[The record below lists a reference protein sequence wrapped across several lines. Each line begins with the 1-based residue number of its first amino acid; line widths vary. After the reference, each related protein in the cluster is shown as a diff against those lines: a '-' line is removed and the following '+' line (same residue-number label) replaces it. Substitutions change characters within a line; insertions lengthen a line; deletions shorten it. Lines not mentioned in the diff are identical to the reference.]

1 MSILEEVM
9 LMSAIMPTKEFLY
22 LKDRF
27 HDLDSYIINIA
38 YNGNDVSLDFANHKI
53 DAFVIEYRSL
63 VLRTGLKGQE
73 TYNETGVHLN
83 AIFENYLKDE
93 LQAEKNESISS
104 R

>member
-9 LMSAIMPTKEFLY
+9 FMSAIMPTKDFLY

-38 YNGNDVSLDFANHKI
+38 YNEDDVSLDFANHKI
-53 DAFVIEYRSL
+53 DEFIIEYRSL
-63 VLRTGLKGQE
+63 VLRTGLNGSQS
-73 TYNETGVHLN
+73 YNETGIHLN
-83 AIFENYLKDE
+83 AIFENYLKNE